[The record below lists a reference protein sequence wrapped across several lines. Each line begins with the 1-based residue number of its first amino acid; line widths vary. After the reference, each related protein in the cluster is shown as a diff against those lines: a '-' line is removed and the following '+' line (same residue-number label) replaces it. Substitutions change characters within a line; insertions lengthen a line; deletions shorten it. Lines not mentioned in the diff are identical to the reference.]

1 MRNPDRAGRR
11 REDKKNRI
19 WRFYIMLLA
28 RRNNSVSNWLD
39 SWFNDNF
46 FNTSLMPH
54 MNATAPAVNVKE
66 SATPYT
72 MEVAAPGL
80 KKDMVKM
87 NIDKDGYLNV
97 SIENKD
103 EKKEEHYLRR
113 EFSYSSYSQSY
124 ALPEDA
130 DQEKI
135 SAEVSDGVL
144 KIEIPKTAKEEK
156 KDDVKHIEVK

>member
-1 MRNPDRAGRR
+1 
-11 REDKKNRI
+11 
-19 WRFYIMLLA
+19 MLLA
-28 RRNNSVSNWLD
+28 RRNNDSDWL
-39 SWFNDNF
+39 SNF
-46 FNTSLMPH
+46 FDDTLFNTEVMSR
-54 MNATAPAVNVKE
+54 MNATAPAINIKE
-66 SATPYT
+66 TDKNYI

-97 SIENKD
+97 SIENKEEKKE

-144 KIEIPKTAKEEK
+144 KIEIPKIAKEEK

>member
-1 MRNPDRAGRR
+1 M
-11 REDKKNRI
+11 
-19 WRFYIMLLA
+19 MLLA
-28 RRNNSVSNWLD
+28 RRNNSVSNWLN

-46 FNTSLMPH
+46 FDTGLMPH

-66 SATPYT
+66 SATAYT

-103 EKKEEHYLRR
+103 EKKEE
-113 EFSYSSYSQSY
+113 
-124 ALPEDA
+124 
-130 DQEKI
+130 
-135 SAEVSDGVL
+135 
-144 KIEIPKTAKEEK
+144 K